1 MAGLVAVLGSGGE
14 RSPARMPSNRE
25 TPMENRWLKVLV
37 TVVFGAA
44 IASWAYFTFFGF
56 HWA

>member
-1 MAGLVAVLGSGGE
+1 
-14 RSPARMPSNRE
+14 MPSNRE